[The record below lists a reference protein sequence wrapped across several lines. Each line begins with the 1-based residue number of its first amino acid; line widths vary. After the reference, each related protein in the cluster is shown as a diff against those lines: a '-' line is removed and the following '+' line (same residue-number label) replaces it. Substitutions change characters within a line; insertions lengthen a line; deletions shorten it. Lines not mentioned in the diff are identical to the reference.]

1 MENFDLVCLVC
12 DCIEENEGKDI
23 VVVDTRKIPNLV
35 EYFVFV
41 SAKDHTQV
49 ATIADKVTEL
59 LSKKKVDL
67 LQREGFG
74 MADWIA
80 LDFGAFFI
88 HIFTK
93 DEREKYNIEKLVSDG
108 KNSKK
113 YEAIKKE
120 AQKTVKKQAK
130 DEVKKEK
137 ENKLSTKKVEKV
149 AKTKEK
155 PKTKDKKIE
164 KAEKETKV
172 KKATKEK
179 EDKKKK

>member
-1 MENFDLVCLVC
+1 MENFDLVYLAC

-108 KNSKK
+108 KNAKK
-113 YEAIKKE
+113 YESIKKE

-130 DEVKKEK
+130 DEVKKE
-137 ENKLSTKKVEKV
+137 NKLSIKKVEKV
-149 AKTKEK
+149 VKNKEK
-155 PKTKDKKIE
+155 PVKAKDKNVE
-164 KAEKETKV
+164 KAKKETKV
-172 KKATKEK
+172 KKTTKEK
-179 EDKKKK
+179 IDKKKK